1 MSTKNLSTRLAL
13 NAILRC
19 SYTVLPKTL
28 IQLQIYYNFMT
39 DFHDTRQASYRN
51 YSVSRL

>member
-39 DFHDTRQASYRN
+39 QDKRHIEIIPFQD
-51 YSVSRL
+51 